1 MFANVSVLRARHLRE
16 AVVEDGYRGAASR
29 RGAEVYKTMAS
40 YPYIQGVVRI
50 VGRLRRE
57 LGAPRAAGHQSI
69 VRQWRL
75 VGLDGRTDVLTVY
88 APIKIRRPSDDA
100 VANGRVT
107 RFQFLG
113 R

>member
-1 MFANVSVLRARHLRE
+1 LAW
-16 AVVEDGYRGAASR
+16 
-29 RGAEVYKTMAS
+29 
-40 YPYIQGVVRI
+40 
-50 VGRLRRE
+50 LRRE
-57 LGAPRAAGHQSI
+57 LGAPRAGHQSI

-75 VGLDGRTDVLTVY
+75 DGRTEVLIVF